1 MFTSIATSKNK
12 ILSLR
17 VLLRNIAHQN
27 FNKREFNE
35 GDCTEMRAALRGE
48 LQSMAKY

>member
-1 MFTSIATSKNK
+1 MFMSIATSKMK

-17 VLLRNIAHQN
+17 ALQRNIAHQN

-35 GDCTEMRAALRGE
+35 GNCTEMRAALRGE
-48 LQSMAKY
+48 LQSMVKN